1 MKTLYYTA
9 VFGMAAIVIS
19 IAWENFAAQQ
29 ECGDAAVAVL
39 QSSAGLDGA
48 AASNA
53 IDLGCARV
61 VRNGHVA
68 EKALNALP

>member
-1 MKTLYYTA
+1 MKTLYYIA
-9 VFGMAAIVIS
+9 MFGMAAIVIN
-19 IAWENFAAQQ
+19 IAWEYFASQR
-29 ECGDAAVAVL
+29 EGGDAAAAVL
-39 QSSAGLDGA
+39 QSGVGLDGA

-53 IDLGCARV
+53 INLGCARV